1 MNDSAKAPKDR
12 SDTNGLQAVQAFFS
26 SKGMKITGK
35 VLAVILKILLT
46 ILLIA
51 VITGCVFGV
60 VLMIYVFNTF
70 SQSQEIP
77 DLSQI
82 TDNGTSIIYTQDANG
97 TWVESQR
104 LEGINRIWTDYEEI
118 PGYLKDAVVAIED
131 ERFWVHEGVDW
142 KRTAAAVL
150 ETVLGNGSF
159 GGSSITQQ
167 LIKVVSGDNDS
178 TIERKIREIFRAL
191 EMERDYYSKEQIL
204 EAYLNILPLSDG
216 VVGVG
221 AAANYYFGKDVRD
234 LSLAE
239 CALIAGITNLPG
251 YYDPYDYPDHAKQ
264 RQEIILSKMYELKM
278 ISEDEYRQAYGEEL
292 HYKSNAR
299 YIEVQDYYVD
309 LLIEDVI
316 DDLMETYGYSYTY
329 AEQLVFFGGLRI
341 YSYEDVQKQA
351 AVEAVF
357 EDPSNFPD
365 IEGDTEQP
373 NACIFIMDYEGRVV
387 ATVGGRGEKDA
398 NRVQNRS
405 TQSRR
410 QPGSSIKPL
419 AVYAPALE
427 RDLINYSTIVRDAP
441 IKLADGSLWPP
452 NYGMPPMDLGWQTV
466 QYAIQQSHNTVPVR
480 ILEQMGIDVS
490 YDFLTKTL
498 HFTSLEESD
507 RNYAPLALGGF
518 SYGVTAREM
527 AAGYQIFGNGGYYNS
542 PHTYHKVEL
551 DGQVLLQHVPE
562 KEQAIS
568 ADTAVIMNKLL
579 QRVVLNGTG
588 YDISW
593 QWPYTQVFAK
603 TGTTDG
609 NRDSYFAGGTPYY
622 VGALWMGYDSNSEM
636 TVYQGSVAKQL
647 WSKAMLA
654 LHEDLPAASFPDWA
668 PVEGHYYDPSSGVV
682 TDNAGGTPGADG
694 KPTPSGKWGY
704 YKVGHVPYTVN
715 SLGGVS
721 YGEKPTTTTATTT
734 TATTKASATTTTA
747 AVTTTT
753 VSEITETT
761 LPPDETTLPPDDP
774 TEAPPETTATEPT
787 ETTTTLP
794 PAVIAL
800 DPAA

>member
-1 MNDSAKAPKDR
+1 MNQSARNTPANDAWDAIKR
-12 SDTNGLQAVQAFFS
+12 FFS

-35 VLAVILKILLT
+35 VLGVIAKILLT

-60 VLMIYVFNTF
+60 VLMVYVFNTF

-77 DLSQI
+77 DLTQI
-82 TDNGTSIIYTQDANG
+82 MDNGTSIIYTQTADG
-97 TWVESQR
+97 TWVENQR

-118 PGYLKDAVVAIED
+118 PVYLKDAVVAIED
-131 ERFWVHEGVDW
+131 ERFWEHEGVDW

-150 ETVLGNGSF
+150 ETVLGKGSF
-159 GGSSITQQ
+159 GGSTITQQ

-221 AAANYYFGKDVRD
+221 AAANYYFAKDVRD

-264 RQEIILSKMYELKM
+264 RQEIILGKMYELKM
-278 ISEDEYRQAYGEEL
+278 ISADEYRQAYAEEL
-292 HYKSNAR
+292 YYENNAR
-299 YIEVQDYYVD
+299 YVETQDYYVD

-316 DDLMETYGYSYTY
+316 EDLMDTYGYSYTY

-341 YSYEDVQKQA
+341 YSYEDVDKQK
-351 AVEAVF
+351 AVQAVF
-357 EDPSNFPD
+357 EEDSLFPD
-365 IEGDTEQP
+365 IAGADEQP

-387 ATVGGRGEKDA
+387 ATVGGRGKKDA

-419 AVYAPALE
+419 AVYAPAME
-427 RDLINYSTIVRDAP
+427 RNLINFSTIVRDAP
-441 IKLADGSLWPP
+441 IKLADGTLWPP

-480 ILEQMGIDVS
+480 ILQEMGIDVG
-490 YDFLTKTL
+490 YDFLTQTL
-498 HFTSLEESD
+498 HFTSLEEAD
-507 RNYAPLALGGF
+507 RDYAPLALGGF

-551 DGQVLLQHVPE
+551 DGQVLLEHIPE
-562 KEQAIS
+562 MEQAIS
-568 ADTAVIMNKLL
+568 PDTATIMNELL
-579 QRVVLNGTG
+579 QRVVRNGTG
-588 YDISW
+588 YDISGR
-593 QWPYTQVFAK
+593 WPTISVFAK

-622 VGALWMGYDSNSEM
+622 VGALWMGYDSNREM
-636 TVYQGSVAKQL
+636 TVNQGAVAKKI
-647 WSKAMLA
+647 WSEAMEA
-654 LHEDLPAASFPDWA
+654 LHTDLPAASFPQWG

-682 TDNAGGTPGADG
+682 TDSAATG
-694 KPTPSGKWGY
+694 KHGY
-704 YKVGHVPYTVN
+704 YKIGQVPYNVN

-721 YGEKPTTTTATTT
+721 YGDKPTTTTTATTT
-734 TATTKASATTTTA
+734 VASSTTVTTTA
-747 AVTTTT
+747 TATELTTTT
-753 VSEITETT
+753 VSEVTETSPPDDTTT
-761 LPPDETTLPPDDP
+761 LPPDETT
-774 TEAPPETTATEPT
+774 EAPPVTTEPIPP
-787 ETTTTLP
+787 EPTTTLP